1 MLGLL
6 GALDP
11 YKHKMNLGV
20 IDVEGNAI
28 ALVSMTDPKSDM
40 ETVQEM
46 TTSEMLIHMSNATL
60 DEFYPAIAIATLM
73 RIIRDNTLAQHH
85 TSVVQVSYLLSCITH
100 HRFVKLLCLILKFIY

>member
-20 IDVEGNAI
+20 IDVEGSAT
-28 ALVSMTDPKSDM
+28 ALVSMTDPKSEI

-46 TTSEMLIHMSNATL
+46 NTSEMLIHMSSATL

-85 TSVVQVSYLLSCITH
+85 TSVVQVYSSL
-100 HRFVKLLCLILKFIY
+100 